1 MEKQTFVMEREMKKL
16 IVDFFKDE
24 QGLTMVEYAIAGALV
39 AAVGAAVFTT
49 LGSNVSSQISSLAA
63 DVGT

>member
-1 MEKQTFVMEREMKKL
+1 MKEF
-16 IVDFFKDE
+16 IVAFFKDE

-49 LGSNVSSQISSLAA
+49 LGTNVSSQISSLAV
-63 DVGT
+63 DVGS

>member
-1 MEKQTFVMEREMKKL
+1 
-16 IVDFFKDE
+16 
-24 QGLTMVEYAIAGALV
+24 MVEYAIAGALV

-49 LGSNVSSQISSLAA
+49 LGQHVSSRISDLAT

>member
-1 MEKQTFVMEREMKKL
+1 MKEFIIAFLKEER
-16 IVDFFKDE
+16 
-24 QGLTMVEYAIAGALV
+24 GLTMVEYAIAGALV

-49 LGSNVSSQISSLAA
+49 LGSNVSSQISSLAV

>member
-1 MEKQTFVMEREMKKL
+1 MKKIIAFL
-16 IVDFFKDE
+16 KEE
-24 QGLTMVEYAIAGALV
+24 QGLTMVEYAIAGGLIV
-39 AAVGAAVFTT
+39 AVGTAVFTT